1 MMRRILVLVGL
12 VLLLGTTAVSQDL
25 GPLSI
30 DEQLALSNIEEKK
43 WVALRELAQK
53 MLEDPATKDKVS
65 TYYFMGFVLH
75 NGEGDLPR
83 AHWYLDQC
91 IKKFTK
97 QYGDPPGRSA
107 PWGWLQ
113 KALLEQGSVSG
124 EMDQYEEQIQ
134 NWDKLDA
141 LLFNRYGSHLP
152 LIKTFYSWPLMKLG
166 RESEAREK
174 LKEALEEAP
183 QDEATVVQALNSLG
197 ALEMETDH
205 LAKGSQA
212 FQTLLEQVRRNH
224 WAQSVVYLRNA
235 GEASA
240 CLLQFDQAEKL
251 FLEST
256 DFFDPRSFSNPW
268 WDLSTLYLGQARYA
282 EAASAL
288 KKCNQW
294 THDSEAYL
302 AQQTWAANQQLACEL
317 MLQLGMTERAFEL
330 ANAFVDRPDRKGG
343 DSVQRDQ
350 WEAAN
355 MIIFREAANARRN
368 AMREEMCWTKGL
380 KWWQLLWKQRDLAW
394 QAYVKGQQAAS
405 IIVSH
410 GRIMSCLRY
419 TYAPGTVLIPNYA
432 RLELPTLLGPGTTLA
447 ALDQLEAKNFETL
460 ELERPYLNSI
470 RFEAMARAGRTEEA
484 LASLEQ
490 VLKELPASERLLAV
504 RVQARAAKI
513 YMNRG
518 DMAKAVPLLQHIMED
533 GPGLMRSL
541 EIALPVSYAS
551 DGSAVA
557 NEVVEMCRRS
567 PRFSEQEGGFKI
579 EVSASQARLLG
590 PDNSVLRVTDL
601 GRLEKGIEPA
611 AQLCQ
616 ALHDRF
622 FAVKIDLSQEDIGS
636 LDGVV
641 TGTVQSKRMQEMFF
655 PGSTKPEDQPRE
667 P

>member
-294 THDSEAYL
+294 TNDSKAYL
-302 AQQTWAANQQLACEL
+302 AQQT
-317 MLQLGMTERAFEL
+317 
-330 ANAFVDRPDRKGG
+330 
-343 DSVQRDQ
+343 
-350 WEAAN
+350 
-355 MIIFREAANARRN
+355 
-368 AMREEMCWTKGL
+368 
-380 KWWQLLWKQRDLAW
+380 
-394 QAYVKGQQAAS
+394 
-405 IIVSH
+405 
-410 GRIMSCLRY
+410 
-419 TYAPGTVLIPNYA
+419 
-432 RLELPTLLGPGTTLA
+432 
-447 ALDQLEAKNFETL
+447 
-460 ELERPYLNSI
+460 
-470 RFEAMARAGRTEEA
+470 
-484 LASLEQ
+484 
-490 VLKELPASERLLAV
+490 
-504 RVQARAAKI
+504 
-513 YMNRG
+513 
-518 DMAKAVPLLQHIMED
+518 
-533 GPGLMRSL
+533 
-541 EIALPVSYAS
+541 
-551 DGSAVA
+551 
-557 NEVVEMCRRS
+557 
-567 PRFSEQEGGFKI
+567 
-579 EVSASQARLLG
+579 
-590 PDNSVLRVTDL
+590 
-601 GRLEKGIEPA
+601 
-611 AQLCQ
+611 
-616 ALHDRF
+616 
-622 FAVKIDLSQEDIGS
+622 
-636 LDGVV
+636 
-641 TGTVQSKRMQEMFF
+641 
-655 PGSTKPEDQPRE
+655 
-667 P
+667 